1 MNHYETIVIF
11 DSELSEEDLESQAE
25 ALKDRFTAGGA
36 EISDF
41 EQWGKR
47 RLAYDIRRQRYGY
60 YILYRYK
67 APPPLVRQTEQSLN
81 ISEQV
86 LKYLTVRCKPGEV
99 TPPDLLRGERIREGD
114 GDFFDSEGSS
124 EVNNKQ
130 KEETQRPSRDENEEA
145 VADDTSQV
153 EEEPD
158 PRAEG

>member
-11 DSELSEEDLESQAE
+11 DPDLSEEDLESQAE
-25 ALKDRFTAGGA
+25 ALKDKFTAGGA

-67 APPPLVRQTEQSLN
+67 APPPLVRQTEQSLS

-99 TPPDLLRGERIREGD
+99 TPPDLLRGERIHEED
-114 GDFFDSEGSS
+114 GDFLDSEGSS
-124 EVNNKQ
+124 QTDAKQ
-130 KEETQRPSRDENEEA
+130 GGDDPKPSQEEDGETI
-145 VADDTSQV
+145 ADDTSLV

-158 PRAEG
+158 PHAEG